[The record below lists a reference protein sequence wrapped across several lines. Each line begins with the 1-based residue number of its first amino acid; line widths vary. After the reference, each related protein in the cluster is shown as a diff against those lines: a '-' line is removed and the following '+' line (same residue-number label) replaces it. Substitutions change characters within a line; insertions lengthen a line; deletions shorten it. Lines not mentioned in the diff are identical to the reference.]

1 MYSLMKSLY
10 PPIEPYQTY
19 RLDVGDGHV
28 LYVEE
33 SGSRKG
39 LPVVYLHGGPGSG
52 CRPFHRR
59 FFNPEQYRII
69 LLDQRGSG
77 RSTPL
82 GNTVHNTTQ
91 HLIDD
96 LEAVRLYLK
105 IKRWVLFAG
114 SWGSAL
120 ALLYAQQ
127 YPKRV
132 AGMLLRGSF
141 LARQRDLDW
150 YIRDGANRLYPEQ
163 WHELATVIPCTEPDL
178 IRTVHEFLCGKDEVA
193 AHRVAKA
200 WLAWGAQLALGDV
213 YDPHEIDTR
222 PYASYMPQTRIE
234 LHYAMHKYFI
244 EENQILQQCYKI
256 PKKLPVILIH
266 GRHDVVCPPEAAYLL
281 KQQLPAAEL
290 QILPNSGHLPMG
302 DEMLAALI
310 SASNHLARK
319 LA

>member
-1 MYSLMKSLY
+1 MKSLY
-10 PPIEPYQTY
+10 PPIQPYQTY
-19 RLDVGDGHV
+19 RIDVGDGHV

-33 SGSRKG
+33 SGNRKG

-52 CRPFHRR
+52 CKAFHRC
-59 FFNPEQYRII
+59 FFNPELYRII

-77 RSTPL
+77 RSTPP
-82 GNTVHNTTQ
+82 GNTVQNTTQ

-96 LEAVRLYLK
+96 LEIVRLYLK
-105 IKRWVLFAG
+105 VKRWVLFAG
-114 SWGSAL
+114 SWGSTL

-163 WHELATVIPCTEPDL
+163 WDELTRVVASVEPDL
-178 IRTVHEFLCGKDEVA
+178 IGALHGFLYGQDEVA
-193 AHRVAKA
+193 AHRAAKA
-200 WLAWGAQLALGDV
+200 WLAWGAQLALGAT
-213 YDPHEIDTR
+213 YDAGEIDARTD
-222 PYASYMPQTRIE
+222 ASYMPQTYIE
-234 LHYAMHKYFI
+234 LHYAMNKYFI
-244 EENQILQQCYKI
+244 EENQILLQCHKI

-266 GRHDVVCPPEAAYLL
+266 GRHDVVCPPEASYQL
-281 KQQLPAAEL
+281 KQRLPSAEL
-290 QILPNSGHLPMG
+290 LILPNSGHLPMG
-302 DEMLAALI
+302 DEMLDALV
-310 SASNHLARK
+310 SASDRLAQR

>member
-1 MYSLMKSLY
+1 MKSLY
-10 PPIEPYQTY
+10 PPIQPYQTY

-33 SGSRKG
+33 SGNRKG

-52 CRPFHRR
+52 CKPFHHR
-59 FFNPEQYRII
+59 FFNPERYRTI

-77 RSTPL
+77 RSTPS
-82 GNTVHNTTQ
+82 GGTVNNTTQ
-91 HLIDD
+91 HLIGD

-114 SWGSAL
+114 SWGSTL

-150 YIRDGANRLYPEQ
+150 YIRDGANRFYPEQ
-163 WHELATVIPCTEPDL
+163 WDELLRVVASPEPDL
-178 IRTVHEFLCGKDEVA
+178 ISALHGFLYGQDEVA
-193 AHRVAKA
+193 AHRAAKA
-200 WLAWGAQLALGDV
+200 WLAWGAQLALGAT
-213 YDPHEIDTR
+213 YDPGEIDAR
-222 PYASYMPQTRIE
+222 ADAGYMPQTYIE
-234 LHYAMHKYFI
+234 LHYAMNKYFI
-244 EENQILQQCYKI
+244 EENQILQQCHKI

-266 GRHDVVCPPEAAYLL
+266 GRHDVVCPPEASYLL
-281 KQQLPAAEL
+281 KQRLPAAEL
-290 QILPNSGHLPMG
+290 LVLPNSGHLPMG
-302 DEMLAALI
+302 DEMLDALV
-310 SASNHLARK
+310 SASDRLAQR

>member
-1 MYSLMKSLY
+1 MKSLY
-10 PPIEPYQTY
+10 PPIQPYQSY

-33 SGSRKG
+33 SGNRKG
-39 LPVVYLHGGPGSG
+39 LPVIYLHGGPGSG
-52 CRPFHRR
+52 CKAFHRS
-59 FFNPEQYRII
+59 FFNPELYRII

-82 GNTVHNTTQ
+82 GGTVYNTTQ

-105 IKRWVLFAG
+105 IKRWILFAG
-114 SWGSAL
+114 SWGATL

-132 AGMLLRGSF
+132 AAMLLRGSF

-163 WHELATVIPCTEPDL
+163 WDALSRVLAPDEPDL
-178 IRTVHEFLCGKDEVA
+178 IRTLHDFLHGKDEVA
-193 AHRVAKA
+193 AHRVARA
-200 WLAWGAQLALGDV
+200 WLAWGAQLALGEA
-213 YDPHEIDTR
+213 YDPQEIEARACD
-222 PYASYMPQTRIE
+222 SYMPQTYIE

-244 EENQILQQCYKI
+244 EENQILQQCHKI

-266 GRHDVVCPPEAAYLL
+266 GRHDAVCPPEAAYLL
-281 KQQLPAAEL
+281 KQRLPSAEL
-290 QILPNSGHLPMG
+290 LILPNSGHLPMG
-302 DEMLAALI
+302 EEMLGALV
-310 SASNHLARK
+310 SASDRLAQK